1 MSKVERF
8 YHEAPFAAVQ
18 ESGIARNVSAGTSR
32 LYLHLN
38 EQRTRTTSR
47 ARNFVASPFRLNL
60 MVGDEQRP
68 RAVVEPHAP
77 RARAD
82 GVPEAGLAQHAL
94 PAQANGI
101 LGAVPRARPAVQV
114 HGIPEAQPRV
124 PLAQRRG
131 ILGVQPD
138 SPEAPADGT
147 LEADPAARAADTVQ
161 PELKAGDR
169 RQPAQMQAVQWPQ
182 RRVPA
187 EVEAVEPLTLQTELA
202 ASDSVRE
209 SAWVGVAAEA
219 VW

>member
-1 MSKVERF
+1 
-8 YHEAPFAAVQ
+8 VQ

-38 EQRTRTTSR
+38 EQRTRTAFR
-47 ARNFVASPFRLNL
+47 AGNFVASPFRLGL
-60 MVGDEQRP
+60 VVGDEQRP
-68 RAVVEPHAP
+68 RAVVEPHVP

-101 LGAVPRARPAVQV
+101 LGAELRARPAVQV

-124 PLAQRRG
+124 PSARGRG
-131 ILGVQPD
+131 IPGMQPH

-147 LEADPAARAADTVQ
+147 PEAELRARPAARAAGTVQ
-161 PELKAGDR
+161 PELMAGDR
-169 RQPAQMQAVQWPQ
+169 RQPAQMQAAQRPQ
-182 RRVPA
+182 RRAPA
-187 EVEAVEPLTLQTELA
+187 VVEAVEPLPLQTELA

-209 SAWVGVAAEA
+209 SAWFGVAAEA